1 MEKNSQDLFNGLILS
16 GVQDLLSVSKNH
28 SKTLSTLT
36 KANRQTNNSLSL
48 AFFVLGSLGIICF
61 DLSSRQKRME
71 KELEELKRAK
81 GE

>member
-16 GVQDLLSVSKNH
+16 GVQDLLNITKVHN
-28 SKTLSTLT
+28 KTLVSLA
-36 KANRQTNNSLSL
+36 KANRKTNMLLGWTMVVVGITGLDSL
-48 AFFVLGSLGIICF
+48 
-61 DLSSRQKRME
+61 SRQKRME